1 MQEDEPNN
9 RAGQKVHDY
18 ISVCSNATSAVKGL
32 TVLLLRQRIF
42 KLSIAE
48 SLRDFE

>member
-9 RAGQKVHDY
+9 RAGQKVYDY

-32 TVLLLRQRIF
+32 TVLLLRQRNIKF
-42 KLSIAE
+42 SIAE